1 MMLRYFHYLIF
12 NKKID
17 ISINIDYSTD
27 LVQTRICRTPV
38 CDVGKDSGD
47 CCPYHRVLVRDRLAR
62 HDGDHPAA
70 GHVLHHPVERN
81 VAILPQEPVRLPG
94 LQDEG
99 QSDLLQVGLHA
110 ALQLEVKLSVGD
122 VGDDD
127 NLLKEGGHHVDGCTT
142 NLAPEIFH
150 LSDNHSNHSDYISLF
165 HF

>member
-47 CCPYHRVLVRDRLAR
+47 CCPDHWVLVRDRLAR
-62 HDGDHPAA
+62 HDGNHPAA

-94 LQDEG
+94 LQHEG

-110 ALQLEVKLSVGD
+110 ALQLEVKSQLVM
-122 VGDDD
+122 
-127 NLLKEGGHHVDGCTT
+127 LAMATT
-142 NLAPEIFH
+142 CSKRAAITWTAARPTWLRRF
-150 LSDNHSNHSDYISLF
+150 F
-165 HF
+165 T